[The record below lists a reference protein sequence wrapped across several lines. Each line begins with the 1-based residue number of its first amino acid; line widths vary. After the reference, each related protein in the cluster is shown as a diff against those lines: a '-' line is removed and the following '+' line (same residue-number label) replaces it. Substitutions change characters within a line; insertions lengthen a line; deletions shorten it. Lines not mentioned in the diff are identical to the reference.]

1 MKKLLLLFVILGM
14 TGSGIYAQD
23 SLTAG
28 EKQLLVL
35 FGTIFSEA
43 KHKIIE
49 DSRTNGNKSI
59 MGNALLE
66 TMKGL
71 ANRTKDQILTSG
83 PDASWVNLPDLLQQK
98 KEVLI
103 SRGKANLLQNC
114 HQCLK

>member
-28 EKQLLVL
+28 EKQLLAL

-66 TMKGL
+66 HEG
-71 ANRTKDQILTSG
+71 ARQPDQRSDPYIRT
-83 PDASWVNLPDLLQQK
+83 
-98 KEVLI
+98 
-103 SRGKANLLQNC
+103 
-114 HQCLK
+114 